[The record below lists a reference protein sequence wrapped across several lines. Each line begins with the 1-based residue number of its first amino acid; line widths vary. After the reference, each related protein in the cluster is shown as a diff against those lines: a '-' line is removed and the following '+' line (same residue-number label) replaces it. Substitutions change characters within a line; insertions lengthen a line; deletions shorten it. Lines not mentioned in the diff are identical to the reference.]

1 MFQKLVTIHD
11 RLSPEEKRYKNR
23 EENQSVQSATL
34 KKEEELLEMKNKDM
48 DFN

>member
-34 KKEEELLEMKNKDM
+34 KKEELLEMKNKDM